1 MWCAAF
7 TELLHINHGPVEE
20 MSERKTVFILNEKQL
35 NNVSNADQYHHQEEG
50 EES

>member
-1 MWCAAF
+1 MMCGF
-7 TELLHINHGPVEE
+7 HGTLLHINHGPVEE